1 SIVERCFGIL
11 NDEVIHRLI
20 GTTRRGKIVK
30 GEPTPQSRACL
41 TIQEV
46 TSLLIREILAHN
58 QRTYEELAY
67 INPLLIENDLVISPK
82 NSWMI
87 SLKHGRFSAR
97 AVGADEVIARLL
109 IPVNAKEGANKRG
122 NSSRLTQSFHFFM
135 FEPIFFS
142 RKCLESAYLDRFFAI

>member
-1 SIVERCFGIL
+1 CSHIPLTLMCDNGEMIGLKPQEEMTPLTKLEFAPVGRGDRKSIVERCFGIL

-58 QRTYEELAY
+58 QRT
-67 INPLLIENDLVISPK
+67 
-82 NSWMI
+82 
-87 SLKHGRFSAR
+87 
-97 AVGADEVIARLL
+97 
-109 IPVNAKEGANKRG
+109 
-122 NSSRLTQSFHFFM
+122 
-135 FEPIFFS
+135 
-142 RKCLESAYLDRFFAI
+142 

>member
-1 SIVERCFGIL
+1 M
-11 NDEVIHRLI
+11 
-20 GTTRRGKIVK
+20 
-30 GEPTPQSRACL
+30 ACL

-109 IPVNAKEGANKRG
+109 IPVNANITAGGIQYN
-122 NSSRLTQSFHFFM
+122 NLFM
-135 FEPIFFS
+135 NVILKLHQVSEYLEEPLV
-142 RKCLESAYLDRFFAI
+142 KQE